1 MPHVRQKIKNLAFCI
16 DGGPDPVMQGCLC
29 TAGFMKPSNSLPA
42 VHPHSRQAGVTLLLA
57 VMVLAAILAI
67 SFSLATILFVEV
79 RSSGDVYR
87 SEPAIYAAQAV
98 TEESFFQSRR
108 GIAATSFPFTSAV
121 NAVKVA
127 APVQTSYGDPIVLD
141 KVVPLS
147 SGTAS
152 PSLLGL
158 RNRYVLCDAGNC
170 YSTGSGYGSLQ
181 VTFINNGS
189 GGRIY
194 VFVCQ
199 FAPGSTSVDCD
210 TKNGTD
216 LIYNSNNG
224 TAYLTPGAS
233 SPVIGSGYG
242 FDPAKQQELII
253 YGDNTTN
260 DMYVEISTLDSSGN
274 PKGLPYF
281 GKYAVDISAANASVF
296 RKVRT
301 IIPTAAYS
309 SNTGTLILV
318 KNTSGGVDGTFNFS
332 LSSAG
337 GYSQSAALTTSSQ
350 TASRTFSAMA
360 ADTYTVSE
368 TVPGG
373 WSLSSAS
380 CNDGSSSF
388 SSPTISGINL
398 TAGSTVTCTFNN
410 APAVTHGKAVFN
422 SNTTWVVPVGITSL
436 TIKAWGAGGGSG
448 GNGEN
453 MNMSGAGGGGGFAQA
468 TVNVTS
474 GSWLNVYVGGGGP
487 GGGSGGGNFWS
498 HGGGGGGYSG
508 VAYSG
513 TYYVIAGAGGGG
525 GGSSQFSN
533 GASGGAGGGTNG
545 FAGNN
550 GTHAAGGGYATQ
562 FLSGSAGDVT
572 AVAGGSLYGGNG
584 GPALS
589 NSGGTNGGGGGGVTN
604 WRAMPAGGGGGSGYF
619 GGGGGAMNSLSYPYF
634 GGSGGGGGS
643 GYVSGSATT
652 LSGGAG
658 QFPANSSDT
667 DYASPVGWG
676 GSGVTTGNGNAG
688 QNGLVV
694 IYY

>member
-1 MPHVRQKIKNLAFCI
+1 MALRSVRARWSQHCI
-16 DGGPDPVMQGCLC
+16 FRL
-29 TAGFMKPSNSLPA
+29 
-42 VHPHSRQAGVTLLLA
+42 HPHSRQAGVTLLLA

-309 SNTGTLILV
+309 GNGDTVWVEDALPAGASPSADGSDSWNWVGTSPNPFSGSLSHQSNIGAGEHQHYFSGANPPLVVNPGDVMVAYVYLDPANPPSEIELQWNTNSCGWCTRAFWNNTGTDQI
-318 KNTSGGVDGTFNFS
+318 GWGTVGTNS
-332 LSSAG
+332 LRYIG
-337 GYSQSAALTTSSQ
+337 PL
-350 TASRTFSAMA
+350 
-360 ADTYTVSE
+360 
-368 TVPGG
+368 
-373 WSLSSAS
+373 
-380 CNDGSSSF
+380 
-388 SSPTISGINL
+388 
-398 TAGSTVTCTFNN
+398 
-410 APAVTHGKAVFN
+410 PATG
-422 SNTTWVVPVGITSL
+422 TWVRLEVPASTLGLEGQSI
-436 TIKAWGAGGGSG
+436 
-448 GNGEN
+448 NG
-453 MNMSGAGGGGGFAQA
+453 MAF
-468 TVNVTS
+468 T
-474 GSWLNVYVGGGGP
+474 L
-487 GGGSGGGNFWS
+487 
-498 HGGGGGGYSG
+498 
-508 VAYSG
+508 
-513 TYYVIAGAGGGG
+513 
-525 GGSSQFSN
+525 
-533 GASGGAGGGTNG
+533 
-545 FAGNN
+545 
-550 GTHAAGGGYATQ
+550 
-562 FLSGSAGDVT
+562 
-572 AVAGGSLYGGNG
+572 
-584 GPALS
+584 
-589 NSGGTNGGGGGGVTN
+589 
-604 WRAMPAGGGGGSGYF
+604 F
-619 GGGGGAMNSLSYPYF
+619 GGRA
-634 GGSGGGGGS
+634 
-643 GYVSGSATT
+643 AWDH
-652 LSGGAG
+652 AG
-658 QFPANSSDT
+658 KKP
-667 DYASPVGWG
+667 
-676 GSGVTTGNGNAG
+676 
-688 QNGLVV
+688 
-694 IYY
+694 